1 MDEAVAFS
9 FLDPSFPKSYA
20 TCHNITASK
29 VRSRGDGQLV
39 FTHDLR
45 TYGQAAPLYAP
56 ESQTREALATLRP
69 PLLLVQAGRGFHVRQ
84 EQEGGEGEE
93 GAVPKLTP
101 MQERMKERMGE
112 KEFAAVRPNPP
123 FRHDQTR
130 RRRRRRCL
138 EAAKLSERVLRRR
151 CSSVWRRWRRPSS
164 GGGSS
169 CRR

>member
-29 VRSRGDGQLV
+29 VRPRGDGQLV
-39 FTHDLR
+39 FTHDFR

-84 EQEGGEGEE
+84 EEGGEGEE
-93 GAVPKLTP
+93 GAEPKLTP

-123 FRHDQTR
+123 FRPS
-130 RRRRRRCL
+130 
-138 EAAKLSERVLRRR
+138 KLDVDDD
-151 CSSVWRRWRRPSS
+151 VVV
-164 GGGSS
+164 
-169 CRR
+169 

>member
-29 VRSRGDGQLV
+29 VRPRGDGQLV
-39 FTHDLR
+39 FTHDFR

-84 EQEGGEGEE
+84 EQEGGDDEEE
-93 GAVPKLTP
+93 GAEPKLTP

-112 KEFAAVRPNPP
+112 KEFAAVRPNPSSRP
-123 FRHDQTR
+123 S
-130 RRRRRRCL
+130 RCL
-138 EAAKLSERVLRRR
+138 EAAKDLVSACWARR
-151 CSSVWRRWRRPSS
+151 CSSGWRRWRRPSS